1 MGPQQTVTNFHT
13 DSRASL
19 RSAAGGSACPRCAAG
34 RFAYGRSTLPGT
46 PVRMVGVGDDPTS
59 QDLHDSDRHQG
70 RFASLRDGLR
80 PPLTPITA
88 EQLG

>member
-1 MGPQQTVTNFHT
+1 
-13 DSRASL
+13 
-19 RSAAGGSACPRCAAG
+19 
-34 RFAYGRSTLPGT
+34 
-46 PVRMVGVGDDPTS
+46 MVGVGDDPTS